1 MIRELSNAGGRVPSE
16 VTIGHFRER
25 SSSWQD
31 DAAKNHDHR
40 RHYREK
46 QFFDETIRALSSSF
60 ETATDQRIFP
70 EEK

>member
-1 MIRELSNAGGRVPSE
+1 MPPRTTTTVA
-16 VTIGHFRER
+16 TIE
-25 SSSWQD
+25 
-31 DAAKNHDHR
+31 
-40 RHYREK
+40 EK